1 MTLEM
6 WMFWMLM
13 IFQLSVYVFIE
24 RKCLII
30 GPGFSFLVTW
40 LIILS
45 WTFLP
50 ISNLSRN
57 LSDQTIVFLGTIFTS
72 YFIGYLLPFYVK
84 QSKYREVE
92 IICRISDKKLLLIM
106 FFLVLLNILVSGYIP
121 ILNVIQGLESAYTS
135 FGIPTIYG
143 MFNAY
148 CNFIGM
154 YFYYNYLLR
163 NKKQYLG
170 YVFFIIFIF
179 FILVTRQNIIT
190 LIFECCI
197 IHIIFKY
204 NINFLIKLCCAF
216 VVLIYGFAVLGELRS
231 GNIYEIAEI
240 LPQYE
245 WIPSSFIWLYSYSV
259 FNLINL
265 DNLILLDQDPL
276 YNFSSF
282 SRLLPSFLRPEMTST
297 VYFLEKINFNV
308 STYLSG
314 IYIDLGILGTCFFAF
329 IQGYFVNKYY
339 LSMKNNDKLKFYFA
353 ILFICNLLSFFV
365 NMFFYLPVIGQAFFV
380 MLLLKPKGKIEE

>member
-6 WMFWMLM
+6 WMFWMLTL
-13 IFQLSVYVFIE
+13 FQLSVYVLIE
-24 RKCLII
+24 RKYLII
-30 GPGFSFLVTW
+30 GSGFSFLAIW
-40 LIILS
+40 LIIVS
-45 WTFLP
+45 WTLLP
-50 ISNLSRN
+50 ISNLSRE
-57 LSDQTIVFLGTIFTS
+57 LSDQTVNFLGTIFTS
-72 YFIGYLLPFYVK
+72 YFVGYLLSFHVK
-84 QSKYREVE
+84 QSKYREVK
-92 IICRISDKKLLLIM
+92 IICRMSDNKLLLIM
-106 FFLVLLNILVSGYIP
+106 GFLALLNILVSGYIP
-121 ILNVIQGLESAYTS
+121 LLNIIQGLSSAYTS

-154 YFYYNYLLR
+154 YFYYNYLLS

-170 YVFFIIFIF
+170 YVFLIILIF

-190 LIFECCI
+190 LILECCI
-197 IHIIFKY
+197 IRIIFRY
-204 NINFLIKLCCAF
+204 NIKFLIKLGCVF
-216 VVLIYGFAVLGELRS
+216 VVLLYGFAVLGEFRS

-245 WIPSSFIWLYSYSV
+245 WMPSSFVWLYSYSV

-282 SRLLPSFLRPEMTST
+282 SRLLPSFLRPEMNST
-297 VYFLEKINFNV
+297 VDFLEKINFNV

-314 IYIDLGILGTCFFAF
+314 IYIDLGIWGTSFFAF

-339 LSMKNNDKLKFYFA
+339 LSMKNNDKLKFYFT
-353 ILFICNLLSFFV
+353 ILFVCNLLSFFV
-365 NMFFYLPVIGQAFFV
+365 NMFFYLPVIGQVFFV
-380 MLLLKPKGKIEE
+380 MLLLKPKEKIEE